1 MCRDAQLHL
10 PALQREEEKE
20 GWRGGVKRK
29 AGAQMETVKEMQIFT
44 VMQFVCSALTEL
56 NPIYESLLVP
66 SGKFNRANC
75 SDDARAG
82 Q

>member
-29 AGAQMETVKEMQIFT
+29 AGAQMERVKEHEEREREEDG
-44 VMQFVCSALTEL
+44 CDGE
-56 NPIYESLLVP
+56 N
-66 SGKFNRANC
+66 
-75 SDDARAG
+75 
-82 Q
+82 